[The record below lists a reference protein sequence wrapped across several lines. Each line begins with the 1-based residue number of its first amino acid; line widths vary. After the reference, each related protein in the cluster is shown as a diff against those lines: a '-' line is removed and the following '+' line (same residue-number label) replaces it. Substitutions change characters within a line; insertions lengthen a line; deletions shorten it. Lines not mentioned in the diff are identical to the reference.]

1 MTPEKI
7 VENHKKYVLQ
17 SWSKQ
22 GNLNPIPV
30 AKADGIYFYDF
41 DGNRYTDMS
50 SQLVNLNLG
59 YGNKAIDYAIIGVK
73 ADMADHISSRK
84 LESAFERTIYSYKKH
99 WGGFKVDNM
108 MFYVLN
114 DFSDD
119 EIESI
124 AEKIQSE
131 KERYI
136 RVNKLY
142 VAESKTNNKLKSL
155 PKTYRIVLRMLRLAV
170 RADMTPMFYD
180 RLEVKK
186 LILAVDDISLLES
199 IYNENL
205 KKLEVYDRD
214 NGTDYMSFLRLYL
227 KYDGSVQRVAQETFV
242 HRNTIN
248 YQLAKIKKILGN
260 NLKTFEERFKIILAF
275 EVRDVL

>member
-1 MTPEKI
+1 
-7 VENHKKYVLQ
+7 
-17 SWSKQ
+17 
-22 GNLNPIPV
+22 
-30 AKADGIYFYDF
+30 
-41 DGNRYTDMS
+41 
-50 SQLVNLNLG
+50 
-59 YGNKAIDYAIIGVK
+59 
-73 ADMADHISSRK
+73 
-84 LESAFERTIYSYKKH
+84 
-99 WGGFKVDNM
+99 
-108 MFYVLN
+108 
-114 DFSDD
+114 
-119 EIESI
+119 
-124 AEKIQSE
+124 
-131 KERYI
+131 
-136 RVNKLY
+136 
-142 VAESKTNNKLKSL
+142 
-155 PKTYRIVLRMLRLAV
+155 
-170 RADMTPMFYD
+170 MTPMFYD

-186 LILAVDDISLLES
+186 LILAVDDISLRES